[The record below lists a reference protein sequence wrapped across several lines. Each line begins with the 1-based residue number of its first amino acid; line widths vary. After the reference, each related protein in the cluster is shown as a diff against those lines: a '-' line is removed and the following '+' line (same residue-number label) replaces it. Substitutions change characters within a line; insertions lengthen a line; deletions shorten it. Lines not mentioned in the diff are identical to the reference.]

1 MPKIKKYDEKF
12 EQNYQANSPTNEH
25 TEQSNLDI
33 NSRPHNFEE
42 YQQLPIASRLAVAQ
56 KIYTDAAP
64 TIKRDGGMIENAL
77 TFDISHLS
85 SSTNDS
91 VQASVAFAEGS
102 WINEFN
108 TVFITKRPH
117 LKIHVGAPGKRHE
130 HFADLEFID
139 HYTESSYKNYKFSHK
154 TYNVINSSFDTPLT
168 GIDGI
173 SDFDHPLFINT
184 ISIVDAGIAEIYGRI
199 DVPSV
204 NDINQ

>member
-1 MPKIKKYDEKF
+1 MPKIKKHDKKF
-12 EQNYQANSPTNEH
+12 EQNYQINSPADEPS
-25 TEQSNLDI
+25 EQSHIDV

-42 YQQLPIASRLAVAQ
+42 YLQLPIADRLAVAQ
-56 KIYTDAAP
+56 KIYTDTAP

-85 SSTNDS
+85 NEANDS

-117 LKIHVGAPGKRHE
+117 LKIHVGTPDKGHE

-154 TYNVINSSFDTPLT
+154 TYNVINASFDSPLT
-168 GIDGI
+168 GIDGV
-173 SDFDHPLFINT
+173 SDFDHPLFIDT
-184 ISIVDAGIAEIYGRI
+184 IGIVDAGIAEIYGQM
-199 DVPSV
+199 DAPLAS
-204 NDINQ
+204 ND